1 MLYIGID
8 IGLSGAIGVLNGL
21 GNFVAVHDL
30 PVMANGGGMKAVKN
44 QINAAELARI
54 LSPYRG
60 AQVLVE
66 DVASM
71 PSDGR
76 ASIFSFGDSYGQ
88 VKGVLGTLGWS
99 YALEKPN
106 IWKPKMKLKN
116 KKDKEFSRAAA
127 IRAWPEA
134 PLSRKKDHNRAEA
147 LLLAKYLMV
156 FLSCTSAPHQ
166 TPAPMKMTDSN
177 PSPLPTPARLPRQP
191 LSHP

>member
-8 IGLSGAIGVLNGL
+8 IGLSGAIGVINGL

-60 AQVLVE
+60 AKILVE
-66 DVASM
+66 DVAAM

-88 VKGVLGTLGWS
+88 VKGVLGTLDWP

-106 IWKPKMKLKN
+106 IWKPAMKLKN

-127 IRAWPEA
+127 IRAWPDA
-134 PLSRKKDHNRAEA
+134 PLGRKKDHNRAEA
-147 LLLAKYLMV
+147 LLLAKYLLIMDPPV
-156 FLSCTSAPHQ
+156 SRSVPRQIPSPPKTTGSHQPLPQ
-166 TPAPMKMTDSN
+166 TPELSTHP
-177 PSPLPTPARLPRQP
+177 QP
-191 LSHP
+191 